1 MVDRRAA
8 TLTYGGRTVQLDRGI
23 MTALAQH
30 LADQFPAG
38 LTTTD
43 LIWLVYRGAKEPDN
57 AANGIG
63 VCFYRMRALLA
74 DFPLAV
80 PKAVGRAEHRY
91 AFVPRA
97 GKEKAGDPK
106 AAGQDE
112 VEARAVRYGAW

>member
-8 TLTYGGRTVQLDRGI
+8 TLTYGGRSVQLERGV
-23 MTALAQH
+23 MTALAAH
-30 LADQFPAG
+30 LADQFPGG
-38 LTTTD
+38 LATGE
-43 LIWLVYRGAKEPDN
+43 LVWLVYKGAREPDH

-63 VCFYRMRALLA
+63 VTFYRMRALLTE
-74 DFPLAV
+74 FPLTV

-106 AAGQDE
+106 AAGPED
-112 VEARAVRYGAW
+112 VEARAVRYADW